1 MGRKRLIE
9 KKIVDDEKIGYTRI
23 CMWRAFWGRL
33 PGSDSRGRSKPT
45 TETARTGE
53 EDKPATETANT
64 GLPGSK
70 INRSPGFETNPRDCQ
85 EKRKPTTERVNTWAK
100 LAKVIEEIQALVQQ
114 EKLTWEEVYLLFEKI
129 FNTLE
134 AKLETTREEAISG
147 FQQSLGALRKEISK
161 ISTNFSREVLSKIT
175 NSRIFKRSIMKL
187 AESATALVLVV
198 SPITT
203 PSTLAKDYYNYYTAY
218 GPAYTTPK
226 SGFDDRFSINQTG
239 VISSSSFTDTGSV
252 EQYDPGEGPKN
263 GEGEE
268 FIEQALNSLEEYP
281 IILNNTLLQIIDK
294 INQQLLQEKDKQ
306 PPITGFKIVK
316 DESPIVEL
324 SGSTH
329 FSEGVYKFN
338 PEEGTLEL
346 YAQTENGEYEISDT
360 GGVIVVDHP
369 YVLNGEGGVKQY
381 TSGVFI
387 LEGHCCGQTPD
398 FSVFKRLGDSE
409 GGIVEINV
417 GGEVYKFTI
426 EAVGELDA
434 QASVDIL
441 SFDYQ
446 KIEEYLAKL
455 LGLYDGTNPQWKE
468 ELSPENS
475 EKLNELMEAF
485 LADRLIFLIT
495 CDENNLRVVN
505 GQLQSTGRVVAVATL
520 QPGQDPSGFIKPAF
534 VVPVEGA
541 IISIKS
547 EEDRKIIKKLLENL
561 HQKYP
566 EIVEESLRE
575 SIAEVQK
582 LEDQQ
587 NSNPG
592 TDTDS
597 NPAPQPQIGSN
608 SPSAVNQPNP
618 DSVQPDPPSQIK
630 ELPTEAKLAQEI
642 NYLNEELSKA
652 GLNEFLPPIEFVGN
666 TGAFNLQGLVYE
678 IDHSDKDLFSF
689 IRHFSPNQHHLELLR
704 DYIQVLEQLAVE
716 APDGD
721 YKQDLNDFAN
731 KLRLVEL
738 IASWSLP
745 AGGITITGSIILPL
759 LFFLRRQ
766 KQKSS

>member
-1 MGRKRLIE
+1 MGKKRLIE
-9 KKIVDDEKIGYTRI
+9 KKVVDDEKIGYTRT
-23 CMWRAFWGRL
+23 CMLRAFLGLRARD
-33 PGSDSRGRSKPT
+33 PDFRGRPQPT
-45 TETARTGE
+45 
-53 EDKPATETANT
+53 TETANT
-64 GLPGSK
+64 GLPGSEK
-70 INRSPGFETNPRDCQ
+70 IGRLDAIG
-85 EKRKPTTERVNTWAK
+85 WAK

-114 EKLTWEEVYLLFEKI
+114 KELTWEEAYLLFEKI

-161 ISTNFSREVLSKIT
+161 ISTNFSREVFKVFSKIT
-175 NSRIFKRSIMKL
+175 NSKTFKRSIMNFVG
-187 AESATALVLVV
+187 SITALVLTFG
-198 SPITT
+198 PITA
-203 PSTLAKDYYNYYTAY
+203 SSVHAKDYYTGHGSAYATILDSQDYYTAY

-226 SGFDDRFSINQTG
+226 SGFDDRFINQPG
-239 VISSSSFTDTGSV
+239 VSSSSFTDTGSV

-268 FIEQALNSLEEYP
+268 FIEQALNSLKEHP
-281 IILNNTLLQIIDK
+281 TILNNTLLQIIDK

-505 GQLQSTGRVVAVATL
+505 GQLQSTGRVVAVAVL
-520 QPGQDPSGFIKPAF
+520 PPGQDPPGFMKPAF
-534 VVPVEGA
+534 VVPVKSGSEQGA
-541 IISIKS
+541 IISIENEKDKEIIEKS
-547 EEDRKIIKKLLENL
+547 LENL

-587 NSNPG
+587 NSNLG
-592 TDTDS
+592 TNVNS

-678 IDHSDKDLFSF
+678 IDHSDEGLFSF
-689 IRHFSPNQHHLELLR
+689 IRHFSLNQHHLELLR
-704 DYIQVLEQLAVE
+704 DYIRVLDQLAVE

-721 YKQDLNDFAN
+721 YKQKLNDFAN

-738 IASWSLP
+738 IVRRFLP
-745 AGGITITGSIILPL
+745 VAGIIISGIILWF
-759 LFFLRRQ
+759 FFLRKQ